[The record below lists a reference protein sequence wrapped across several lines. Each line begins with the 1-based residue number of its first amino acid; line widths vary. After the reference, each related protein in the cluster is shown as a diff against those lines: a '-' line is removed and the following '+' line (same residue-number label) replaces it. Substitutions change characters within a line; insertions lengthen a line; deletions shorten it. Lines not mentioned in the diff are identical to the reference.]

1 MRTLTEKQQKILDFI
16 TEFSES
22 EGVSPTVREIAKQFK
37 ISIRPVQKHIE
48 ALVAKGSLT
57 HKPGISRGLDPV
69 SRKPQTSVPLIGM
82 IRAGS
87 PSDPIE
93 NIESYISIDK
103 EIIKNGKCFALK
115 VKGDS
120 MIDAGILENDIV
132 IVRQQLI
139 ADNND
144 IVVAKVDGEA
154 TVKKLHRT
162 NAEVY
167 LKPANPAYK
176 PIRSGHIDIIGK
188 VVYLMRNMTR

>member
-1 MRTLTEKQQKILDFI
+1 MKELTARQRQILGFI
-16 TEFSES
+16 TEFSEDQ
-22 EGVSPTVREIAKQFK
+22 GVSPTVREIAKQFK

-48 ALVAKGSLT
+48 ALVLKGSLT
-57 HKPGISRGLDPV
+57 HKPGISRGLDIA
-69 SRKPQTSVPLIGM
+69 SRKPQVSIPLLGR

-87 PSDPIE
+87 PLDPIE
-93 NIESYISIDK
+93 DIEGHISIDK
-103 EIIKNGKCFALK
+103 EIARSGKYFALR

-120 MIDAGILENDIV
+120 MVDAGIFENDIV
-132 IVRQQLI
+132 IVRQQFV

-144 IVVAKVDGEA
+144 IVVAKVEGEA

-188 VVYLMRNMTR
+188 VVYLMRNMIN